1 MREIKFRAWF
11 GEENKMIP
19 FDELHIELEN
29 GEYTVYYSLDGDSVQ
44 DGLCVEDFNIM
55 QYTGL
60 KDRNSK
66 EIYEGDI
73 VIYKPNYRAF
83 LAVDEIRNE
92 IKNGAIV
99 WNEHGFWAIDDNY
112 PSNEYYA
119 SYPIPMLC
127 GGLEVVGNIYENPE
141 LLEWCK

>member
-11 GEENKMIP
+11 GEEHKMIP

-29 GEYTVYYSLDGDSVQ
+29 GEYTVWYSLDGDSIQ

-60 KDRNSK
+60 KDKNGK

-73 VIYKPNYRAF
+73 VRLPEDEDYKYYSIIYS
-83 LAVDEIRNE
+83 
-92 IKNGAIV
+92 KNRL
-99 WNEHGFWAIDDNY
+99 GFTL
-112 PSNEYYA
+112 SNGCGFGL
-119 SYPIPMLC
+119 SYGI
-127 GGLEVVGNIYENPE
+127 EVVGNIYENPE
-141 LLEWCK
+141 LLEVKND